1 MSAESAPQKSA
12 PRQLAT
18 NPAAH
23 PHLKRRLALKVL
35 GAGLCSGVI
44 ATSLPGCSL
53 GVMLGKMVQGEP
65 KNPAQFRTMT
75 KEDLTKGK
83 HTVLVV
89 CTAPDSVDSEY
100 STLAYDVIDGVTRR
114 MKLHGIKVINPDLVA
129 SWIDENGGIGSDPA
143 ELANEFNS
151 DYIVFVEIQSFSF
164 REPNS
169 PKLLRGQAT
178 GFVRAYE
185 VTEIAGQPRVNNV
198 FGTEFTSTYPKH
210 TPVSEQGRSSLIFQ
224 KEYMDRFCDTI
235 AEKFYDHRPGTDF

>member
-1 MSAESAPQKSA
+1 MSQKSA
-12 PRQLAT
+12 SRQPPSEEATRRQLQ
-18 NPAAH
+18 
-23 PHLKRRLALKVL
+23 RRLVLKLL
-35 GAGLCSGVI
+35 GAGLCGSAIV
-44 ATSLPGCSL
+44 TSLPGCSL
-53 GVMLGKMVQGEP
+53 GVMLGKMVKGEP
-65 KNPAQFRTMT
+65 GNPAQFRTMT

-89 CTAPDSVDSEY
+89 CTAPDSVDSEN

-129 SWIDENGGIGSDPA
+129 SWIDEHGGIGSDPA
-143 ELANEFNS
+143 ELANEFDS
-151 DYIVFVEIQSFSF
+151 DYIIFIEIQSFSF

-185 VTEIAGQPRVNNV
+185 VTEVAGQARVNNV
-198 FGTEFTSTYPKH
+198 FGTEFSSTYPKH